1 MKKKDKNT
9 QGSSYTKA
17 QLLFYLYNIHLSYLS
32 EIYHKDYFLPY
43 RGIVERTAK
52 RIEREPLEELC
63 NFLNVSTSAILEGVS
78 EDNIGQVYISNK
90 DIFIDF
96 DLYLFLRSTKI
107 VVDQFN
113 ESKTSIIHDFNF
125 SKISENKFDSL
136 GIDYLIKKAKSSKL
150 IESSRLRLINN
161 RIRPETKDMFAKE
174 VYRYIS
180 KFVTKD
186 EFKEKAKTPSYKKII
201 DSVDLNTKD

>member
-9 QGSSYTKA
+9 QENRLTKA

-63 NFLNVSTSAILEGVS
+63 NFLNVSTSTILEGVS
-78 EDNIGQVYISNK
+78 QDNIGQVYISNK

-113 ESKTSIIHDFNF
+113 EDKTSIIHNLNF

-180 KFVTKD
+180 KYVTQD

-201 DSVDLNTKD
+201 DSMNIETRD